1 MTYQGTTTVLVLC
14 AGLLAVGGPEC
25 GTVLADG
32 PATQA
37 DTVGPLAKPANNAAG
52 TQRSEPTRDG
62 DAPNS
67 VLVNRQ
73 LYYSSPGRG
82 VASWLSVA
90 YRGAGLT
97 RVETLTTSTK
107 SDAYRNWQRRQ
118 SEDNGRTWSPAQPL
132 DGVVRETKAGGIV
145 EYPSSEIYDPVA
157 KRTYRFSMV
166 RQWPGLPCYTFD
178 WKSGRHPMVEHVF
191 VSENDGPPRL
201 LRYEDGADYDPAQPF
216 DPAYLNA
223 NKAYLGGNP
232 PSFAPDGTVYL
243 PVCLTTPER
252 TGVILFRRDPGTGEW
267 RPSNRRSISPNLS
280 SRGLLEPEAAV
291 LRDGRILIIARG
303 SNTSTTPGRKWRIL
317 SEDGGTTLGPV
328 EELRYDDGSRFYSP
342 SSYHRFLRSSRNGKL
357 YWFANITPGPP
368 RGNHPRYPLCIA
380 EIDEERA
387 AVRKDSQMVLDT
399 RRAGDPET
407 LQLSNFSLLEDRATG
422 NIEIYATLLG
432 LNPKDFWRSDVYRYV
447 FSP

>member
-1 MTYQGTTTVLVLC
+1 MTYPWTTTVLVLC
-14 AGLLAVGGPEC
+14 AGLLVVGAPEC

-32 PATQA
+32 SATQA
-37 DTVGPLAKPANNAAG
+37 DAVG
-52 TQRSEPTRDG
+52 TQGSEPIRDG

-67 VLVNRQ
+67 VLVSRQ
-73 LYYSSPGRG
+73 LYNSSPGRG

-97 RVETLTTSTK
+97 RVETLTTSAK

-118 SEDNGRTWSPAQPL
+118 SEDNGRTWSPPQPL

-145 EYPSSEIYDPVA
+145 EYPSSEIYDPVT
-157 KRTYRFSMV
+157 KRSYRFFMM
-166 RQWPGLPCYTFD
+166 RQWPGSPCYTYD
-178 WKSGRHPMVEHVF
+178 RKAWVDHVF
-191 VSENDGPPRL
+191 VAEEDGPPRL
-201 LRYEDGADYDPAQPF
+201 LRYENGADYDPANPF
-216 DPAYLNA
+216 DPAYLHA
-223 NKAYLGGNP
+223 NKAYFGNAP
-232 PSFAPDGTVYL
+232 AFAPDGTVYF
-243 PVCLTTPER
+243 PVATPG
-252 TGVILFRRDPGTGEW
+252 GVILFRRDKTSGEW
-267 RPSNRRSISPNLS
+267 RPSNRCPISPTLS

-291 LRDGRILIIARG
+291 LRDGRILIICRG
-303 SNTSTTPGRKWRIL
+303 SNTSTTSGRKWRIL

-399 RRAGDPET
+399 RRDGDAAT

-422 NIEIYATLLG
+422 NIEIYVTLLG